1 MKTSSISSLT
11 VQNAMRLTISD
22 AQKQL
27 SDSQKEVTTGKYADV
42 GTALGGTTS
51 NAVDL
56 TSDSLRLQSL
66 ISTNAV
72 VETRLDS
79 SQSALDQIASAAEK
93 VQQTLVGLGNSTDST
108 TLGTAQKTVQDA
120 LDVFTSAANTSV
132 NGEYL
137 FAGVNTDVKPMTDYN
152 AVADDGSLS
161 LAKQAFNNA
170 FFSTFGVNPGDAGA
184 ANISADDMTKF
195 MEDTLE
201 PMFTGSDWNSNWSS
215 ATDDTMSS
223 RISKNEVV
231 QSSTSANSDGF
242 RYMGLVSVI
251 GSEML
256 AGNYSTETRNAMVAK
271 ATEYSGLAVSG
282 INDERTQ
289 LGLSQQRVKD
299 ASTSLAAQK
308 DIIDTQLGSL
318 TGVDAYEASTRINNL
333 QSLIETSYTLT
344 SRLQKLSL
352 VNYLS

>member
-42 GTALGGTTS
+42 GTALGATTS
-51 NAVDL
+51 SAVDL

-66 ISTNAV
+66 VSTNSI

-79 SQSALDQIASAAEK
+79 SQTALDTIASSAEK
-93 VQQTLVGLGNSTDST
+93 VQQILVGLGNSQESI
-108 TLGTAQKTVQDA
+108 TLSSAQKSVQDA
-120 LDVFTSAANTSV
+120 LDSFTSAANTSV

-137 FAGVNTDVKPMTDYN
+137 FSGVNTDVKPLADYN
-152 AVADDGSLS
+152 AVDSNGNISD
-161 LAKQAFNNA
+161 AKQAFNTA
-170 FFSTFGVNPGDAGA
+170 FQAQFGMSPDDEGVST
-184 ANISADDMTKF
+184 ISADDMTDF
-195 MEDTLE
+195 LENILE
-201 PMFTGSDWNSNWSS
+201 PMFTGSDWTTNWSS
-215 ATDDTMSS
+215 ASEDTMTS
-223 RISKNEVV
+223 RISKSETV
-231 QSSTSANSDGF
+231 QSSTTADSDGF

-256 AGNYSTETRNAMVAK
+256 AGNFSTETRSAMISK
-271 ATEYSGLAVSG
+271 ATAYSGLAVSG

-299 ASTSLAAQK
+299 ANTSLGTQK
-308 DIIDTQLGSL
+308 DIIDTQLGNL

-352 VNYLS
+352 VNYL